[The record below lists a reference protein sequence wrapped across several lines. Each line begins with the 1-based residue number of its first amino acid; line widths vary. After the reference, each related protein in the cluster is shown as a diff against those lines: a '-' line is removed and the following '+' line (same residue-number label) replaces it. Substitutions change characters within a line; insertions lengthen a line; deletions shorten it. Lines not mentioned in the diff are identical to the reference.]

1 MKTFAL
7 PLLSILFVTACVQQP
22 NPEVKE
28 VGIPSLTTELPVSE
42 NITEA
47 SFSIS
52 GMMCKM
58 GCAATIEKNLSKL
71 EGVQKASVD
80 FETTRATVFFD
91 PTILQSESLVEAVK
105 NIGDDY
111 KVSGMKT
118 QATAEKS
125 CCEKEGCKAEKC
137 KNKKG

>member
-1 MKTFAL
+1 
-7 PLLSILFVTACVQQP
+7 
-22 NPEVKE
+22 
-28 VGIPSLTTELPVSE
+28 
-42 NITEA
+42 
-47 SFSIS
+47 
-52 GMMCKM
+52 M

-91 PTILQSESLVEAVK
+91 PTILQTESLVEAVK